1 MGGGDNDTLV
11 AVWGSMQDAALGAS
25 EIALRA
31 REATIGVPSETRQA
45 LRDGTNGF
53 ERILPGPNRMYP
65 DTDLPPLRITT
76 ERLQKLRAG
85 IPPPYWERE
94 RWYHTLGV
102 PQDLVGPL
110 SISLFANLFARAVK
124 EWAIAPAVAA
134 ETLVQC
140 PKRIRKK
147 LARTVAFTEE
157 TMREVLLAVRER
169 HLAREGIVPALL
181 DSAQGK
187 PFVHTAVPPPFSEED
202 LSTIVDSCTAELA
215 TTTMHSQDKAK
226 EYLMGRVMKRVR
238 GRIPGRTVARHLGLI
253 GTEDRP

>member
-1 MGGGDNDTLV
+1 
-11 AVWGSMQDAALGAS
+11 
-25 EIALRA
+25 
-31 REATIGVPSETRQA
+31 
-45 LRDGTNGF
+45 
-53 ERILPGPNRMYP
+53 MYP

-102 PQDLVGPL
+102 PEDLVVPL

-134 ETLVQC
+134 ETLVQF

-169 HLAREGIVPALL
+169 HLAREGIVPTLL

-202 LSTIVDSCTAELA
+202 LRTIVDTCTAELA